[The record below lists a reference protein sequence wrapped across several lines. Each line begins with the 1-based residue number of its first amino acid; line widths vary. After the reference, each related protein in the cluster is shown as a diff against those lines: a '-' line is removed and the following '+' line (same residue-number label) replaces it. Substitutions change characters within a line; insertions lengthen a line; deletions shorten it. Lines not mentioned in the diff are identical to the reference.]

1 MGEER
6 RGSETRR
13 KGIVLVSIAIQRGRN
28 EREGREEIGLLCIQ
42 PTGTCIRPTVVYLLY
57 LHERRDWEGEREGTF
72 FSLKARLY
80 SPRSLPWPFRPILFF
95 LFLFFWE
102 LKIVTNPPSN
112 HRKMSFFGRLNK
124 VFLFFLSIDLKM
136 LSLYIFLKLFFR
148 MRRIKFWRPTRGSI
162 WWVGLNDFI
171 HSHHLRHRI
180 DFFILPCAHKRAKLK
195 SPHIITIFL
204 LILKFHL
211 IFTLDFF
218 LSNSQLCFTGLE
230 RSELDMESCE
240 LQWR

>member
-1 MGEER
+1 M
-6 RGSETRR
+6 SEVNLSYKMVQLITMTR
-13 KGIVLVSIAIQRGRN
+13 
-28 EREGREEIGLLCIQ
+28 
-42 PTGTCIRPTVVYLLY
+42 YLLTI
-57 LHERRDWEGEREGTF
+57 HCET
-72 FSLKARLY
+72 SLATLQFNKK
-80 SPRSLPWPFRPILFF
+80 PWQCC
-95 LFLFFWE
+95 
-102 LKIVTNPPSN
+102 
-112 HRKMSFFGRLNK
+112 
-124 VFLFFLSIDLKM
+124 SIDLKM